1 MTEKSK
7 GDIFLKL
14 KSLKIKDK
22 KIFDEIVNFSRLNSE
37 SSFANLFIWSDVYN
51 TKYTVIDEM
60 LCVFYT
66 GDSGVLKCIYPFGNG
81 DIIKVVTCIR
91 DNVFKGQNS
100 FVMTAVCEEDKA
112 ELEKAFGD
120 KVCFEYDRDS
130 SEYVYL
136 SQNLATL
143 SGKKLH
149 TKRNHINKF
158 VSTYEY
164 TYKELNSSIFNDC
177 IQSVEKWM
185 HLKYEGDRGAYE
197 NELGT
202 IKKAFQ
208 YFDELSLSGG
218 AIYVGDKLVAFC
230 VGEQLNSDTAV
241 VHIEKADIDYQGSF
255 ALINRDYV
263 KNKWKYIKYI
273 NREEDLGIEGLRKAK
288 LSYYPEFLVD
298 KYVATFNF

>member
-1 MTEKSK
+1 MQ
-7 GDIFLKL
+7 L
-14 KSLKIKDK
+14 KSLKIEDK
-22 KIFDEIVNFSRLNSE
+22 KIFDDIVNLSRLNTE

-51 TKYTVIDEM
+51 TKYTVIDGM
-60 LCVFYT
+60 LCVFYN
-66 GDSGVLKCIYPFGNG
+66 GDSDVLKCIYPFGNG
-81 DIIKVVTCIR
+81 NIKSVIQSIR
-91 DNVFKGQNS
+91 DNVYSGQNS
-100 FVMTAVCEEDKA
+100 FVMTAVCENDKA
-112 ELEKAFGD
+112 TLERIFGD
-120 KVCFEYDRDS
+120 KVTFEYDRDS

-136 SQNLATL
+136 SESLSTL

-158 VSTYEY
+158 LSKYEY
-164 TYKELNSSIFNDC
+164 TYKELNSSVFDDC
-177 IQSVEKWM
+177 IQSAEGWM
-185 HLKYEGDRGAYE
+185 NLKYDGDRGAYE
-197 NELGT
+197 KELGT
-202 IKKAFQ
+202 IKKAFK

-218 AIYVGDKLVAFC
+218 TIYVGDKLVAFC

-263 KNKWKYIKYI
+263 KNKWKDIKYI